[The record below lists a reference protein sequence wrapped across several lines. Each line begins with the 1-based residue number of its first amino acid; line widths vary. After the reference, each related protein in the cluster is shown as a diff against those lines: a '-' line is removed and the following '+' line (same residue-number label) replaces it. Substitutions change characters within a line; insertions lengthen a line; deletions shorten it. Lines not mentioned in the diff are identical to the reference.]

1 MSQLLLETIKIQDGV
16 IHLPEYHQ
24 HRMSKTIHDLWG
36 TRESNFLVSE
46 IFIPEKARIGLW
58 KCRVVYSPQVVDIS
72 FEPYMYKNIHSLQC
86 VYVNDF
92 SYAYKFADRTAFKQ
106 LLLQKNQADEILI
119 IKNGLVTD
127 TSYSNIVFF
136 DGDTWYT
143 PSSYL
148 LPGTMREYL
157 IETHQIYEKN
167 IQIADIS
174 SFKKARLL
182 NAFNDLQNGCEITCD
197 NISQ

>member
-24 HRMSKTIHDLWG
+24 QRMCKTMKDLWG
-36 TRESNFLVSE
+36 TVPDFSVSE
-46 IFIPEKARIGLW
+46 LSIPVKARTGLW
-58 KCRVVYSPQVVDIS
+58 KCRVVYSPHIVDIS
-72 FEPYMYKNIHSLQC
+72 FEPYTYKKIHSLQC

-92 SYAYKFADRTAFKQ
+92 SYAYKFANRTAFEQ

-119 IKNGLVTD
+119 IKNGFVTD

-136 DGDTWYT
+136 DGDSWYT

-157 IETHQIYEKN
+157 IETCQVYEKN
-167 IQIADIS
+167 IQVADIS

-182 NAFNDLQNGCEITCD
+182 NAFNDLQNGGEITCD
-197 NISQ
+197 NILQ

>member
-1 MSQLLLETIKIQDGV
+1 MSQLLLETIKIQDG
-16 IHLPEYHQ
+16 IIYLPEYHQ
-24 HRMSKTIHDLWG
+24 QRMRKTIKDLWG
-36 TRESNFLVSE
+36 TTLSDFLVSE
-46 IFIPEKARIGLW
+46 LYIPVKARSGLW
-58 KCRVVYSPQVVDIS
+58 KCRVVYSPHIVDIS
-72 FEPYMYKNIHSLQC
+72 FEPYMYKKIHSLQC

-92 SYAYKFADRTAFKQ
+92 SYAYKYADRTSFKQ

-148 LPGTMREYL
+148 LPGTMRQYL
-157 IETHQIYEKN
+157 IETHEIYEKK
-167 IQIADIS
+167 IQVADIS

-182 NAFNDLQNGCEITCD
+182 NAFYDLNNGSEINCD
-197 NISQ
+197 NILQ